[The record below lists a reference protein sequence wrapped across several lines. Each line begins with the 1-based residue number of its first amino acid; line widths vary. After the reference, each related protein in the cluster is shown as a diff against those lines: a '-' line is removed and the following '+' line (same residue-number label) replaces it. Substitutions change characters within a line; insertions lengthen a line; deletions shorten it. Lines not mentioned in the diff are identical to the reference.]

1 MNAEEVLSELRKVRA
16 HVVEAGDRMC
26 EAWRPKISRPAFR
39 AGAANLGHYLAMR
52 QLDLRPLETELVP
65 QGLPSLARIESRVL
79 PSLNAVIANLERIC
93 RVNEETERPDPAAF
107 RAGWEMLS
115 ANTEEVLGPPVD
127 GRRTRI
133 LVTLASKA
141 AKKPDF
147 VRALVAAGM
156 DCARVNCAHDGP
168 ETWEA
173 MIHNVR
179 TAAAERGRTCRILLD
194 LAGPKIRTGTVRIDG
209 KRQTVQPGDRI
220 LLTYDDPKDA
230 GDIPFRASC
239 SSRDVLR
246 QVSAGAA
253 VSIKDGLI
261 RGRIETVR
269 GDGLVMLV
277 ERTPPE
283 GQPLVA
289 EKGINFPG
297 TDLTVKPLTDHD
309 LAALDVAARHAD
321 IISYSFVQRPADVA
335 LLQSEI
341 LTRRSDGP
349 PVPIV
354 AKIET
359 RLAVANLPGLIVQ
372 AAGANPFAVMI
383 ARGDLAV
390 EIGYERL
397 SEIQEEIL
405 WLCEAAHVPVIW
417 ATQVLESLVKRG
429 MPSRGEFTDAAMA
442 ERAECV
448 MLNKGKYIVE
458 GIEVLD
464 NVLRRMESH
473 RYKRSAQLRPLK
485 AWGAQVKAES

>member
-1 MNAEEVLSELRKVRA
+1 MTNEEVLAELRSVRA
-16 HVVEAGDRMC
+16 HVTARGERML
-26 EAWRPKISRPAFR
+26 ERWRPRISRPTFQS
-39 AGAANLGHYLAMR
+39 GAVNLAHYMAMR
-52 QLDLRPLETELVP
+52 QLDLRPLEAELVP
-65 QGLPSLARIESRVL
+65 LGLPSLGRIESRVL

-93 RVNEETERPDPAAF
+93 RVNEETVRPDAATF
-107 RAGWEMLS
+107 RAGREALT
-115 ANTEEVLGPPVD
+115 ANTEEVLGPPAD

-133 LVTLASKA
+133 LVTLAPKA
-141 AKKPDF
+141 AKDPVF
-147 VRALVAAGM
+147 VAGLVAAGM

-168 ETWEA
+168 DKWEA

-179 TAAAERGRTCRILLD
+179 RAAAEQGRICRILMD
-194 LAGPKIRTGTVRIDG
+194 LAGPKIRTETVRIDG
-209 KRQTVQPGDRI
+209 NHKVVKPGDRI
-220 LLTYDDPKDA
+220 LLTYGEPEEQ

-239 SSRDVLR
+239 SSHEVLR
-246 QVSAGAA
+246 QIAAGAA

-261 RGRIETVR
+261 RGRVEAVR
-269 GDGLVMLV
+269 GDGLVVLV
-277 ERTPPE
+277 ERTPPD
-283 GQPLVA
+283 GQELVP
-289 EKGINFPG
+289 EKGINFPE
-297 TDLTVKPLTDHD
+297 TDLSVKPLTGED
-309 LAALDVAARHAD
+309 LQALDFIAHHAD
-321 IISYSFVQRPADVA
+321 IVSYSFVQRPADVA

-341 LTRRSDGP
+341 LSRRPSGP
-349 PVPIV
+349 PMPIV

-359 RLAVANLPGLIVQ
+359 RLAVSNLPELIVQ

-448 MLNKGKYIVE
+448 MLNKGPYIVE
-458 GIEVLD
+458 GITVLD
-464 NVLRRMESH
+464 NVLRRMEGH
-473 RYKRSAQLRPLK
+473 RLKRSTQLRPLK
-485 AWGAQVKAES
+485 VWGKDI